1 MFFVIGTLIANAQ
14 NNTLTIPSVTAGAG
28 KTISL
33 PVNMDNTS
41 DVVAV
46 QFTLTVPDGLSVDPA
61 KVSLTERAVGLTVT
75 MCETAAGKYM
85 AMVYSPTNLSIK
97 GRTGTLLTV
106 PLTVASSMSEESS
119 FPLTLSDVVIGI
131 ADGHNVT
138 TGIESGNLTV
148 GKSPDLEVADVSVST
163 AKMNPSDSFSVAWHV
178 SNIGGMPTAGGW
190 TEQVI
195 LTGPDGASKVLSTLY
210 YDEPLNVG
218 AEVSRNT
225 EITLPELLGVDGE
238 GFISVKVTP
247 ASNAGEP
254 SWLRDNNTAQAP
266 NGVEIGKILTL
277 TPANVKVEET
287 SKKSVKLF
295 LTRSG
300 SVSSDETF
308 QIDKVGD
315 ERISVPSSV
324 IIPKG
329 QSGVYIYLNLL
340 ANGRLDDSSLME
352 IGISGNGYEQV
363 KSELTIEDDTLPAL
377 SMELDKYEVIEGED
391 ITFTLTAQRAP
402 QQDLTIM
409 MGCENPG
416 RFAIPS
422 VILPAGQNQVRFMVE
437 AKDDNVPDITRSVMF
452 TAFAEGYGKATEIVD
467 LVDNDVPNLQLTF
480 TPDAV
485 SEAAGPLSIAAVLQR
500 TDKEDT
506 AITVR
511 FSDDSN
517 GSIFYG
523 RETVEIPAGVK
534 EVTVNLGPI
543 DNAVVDGERTYNVT
557 AAVWIAS
564 CSCNASEGSSGGE
577 VTVPLTVYDND
588 GPALT
593 LKSSVSVLKE
603 GGEMN
608 VIVSRNTTDVS
619 SPLNVNVSCDHDGQ
633 IEYPAIITIPEGT
646 SFTSFTVRSV
656 ASDGDNDDFTTVLT
670 VGAEGFAKAN
680 VWFMV
685 TDQSLPDAQISNID
699 LSDSKVEAGYD
710 VDVRLTLVNI
720 GALDLPEM
728 TKVSIYQSRDSKPLA
743 YAYLQSP
750 LAPGEETVVAKT
762 INLPDAIGKYN
773 LYAVAN
779 EDHEVKELMYSN
791 NTSPYAAVEVVS
803 PFEFTMNVD
812 RPIYRQGETV
822 KISGVAKGSDVFERN
837 IDVYVVNEGYRQ
849 VLEAVTDE
857 HGAFSVDYVPY
868 KGLIGH
874 FDVGACYPKEGSSN
888 GLAEF
893 DIYGIRRSGSGSIYC
908 EALLGEDYNSSFRIV
923 NPGNLAVSGLS
934 VNLVSKPDNCLVE
947 LLCPTTLNGKE
958 SGDIAFKITPLSAS
972 EGSDWEK
979 IVIEITSEEGEPVS
993 VPLSYYCNTPA
1004 GKLQA
1009 SISSINTTM
1018 TKGATRDYPFEIIN
1032 TGKGETGKISLAL
1045 PNWMTAATPL
1055 EMASLKSGE
1064 STTVVLRLTP
1074 DDNMQLNVPVTGMIG
1089 INCQNAQGIAM
1100 PFRIEPVSEIKGTLT
1115 IDVCDEY
1122 SYYTAEAPHVKG
1134 AEVRISH
1141 PTTGMLM
1148 ATGLTDENGKFSV
1161 EINEGYYALSVSAD
1175 QHDTYTNN
1183 VLVDPGTEKNMTVNL
1198 SVQAIEISYDVE
1210 ETTVED
1216 EYKIVT
1222 TLKFA
1227 VNVPIPA
1234 VELIVPSSIDA
1245 KSLAEG
1251 ESLIFNAVLT
1261 NKGLV
1266 TARDVQFITPE
1277 GFRYL
1282 TFEPLVN
1289 ADSFDLAPQQSVQI
1303 PVKVTHVAEDDRMR
1317 IRPIDDDPC
1326 VAQPGTLYF
1335 WDCGLDRKWHRYS
1348 IAMQVG
1354 SCRSNDPSTWD
1365 NSGNGGYGGGGG
1377 GGGGIRPVPHT
1388 GFGGYESSS
1397 SNNSV
1402 STKEDTGCE
1411 PCQNQFMLDLV
1422 DCGLQLVPA
1431 YKTLKA
1437 VVNCVSSVNNAL
1449 KLSQKEPTYGQ
1460 MYGAIL
1466 DAVSSCMA
1474 AKNAGS
1480 GDKNQSRAK
1489 KREEAVE
1496 AIILALGQISG
1507 KLLQQEAGWD
1517 DTVDLLGTLAQ
1528 SLSTM
1533 AGFDYDNLEEMFC
1546 PLKLFKPCDKEGN
1559 ATPDQAGSR
1568 NLTKVLN
1575 QNAYPSYIQEFQQTL
1590 AYPFIDQMALMGIKY
1605 EFFGDINW
1613 LNADES
1619 QLSAFFDVFYSLQ
1632 GEDDS
1637 ISSDAYPTLIGVKPE
1652 NISKESIYKFIER
1665 WNNSLRGENSEN
1677 SINYEEVSKYF
1688 DLFEIVD
1695 SAVASK
1701 GYDSFAEYFEIEY
1714 YKCREEAE
1722 KQSNSV
1728 CSSITLQFDQKM
1740 VLTRQA
1746 FRGTLKVFNGNESA
1760 AMTDVK
1766 LSVTV
1771 KDEEGNLATS
1781 HEFQINPESLSGFE
1795 GDLSLMDGWT
1805 LDSQENGKATIMFIP
1820 TKYAAPTV
1828 GKVYHFG
1835 GSLSYI
1841 DPFTGL
1847 EVTRT
1852 LSPIALTVNPSP
1864 DLDLTYFMQRDVYGD
1879 DPLTEAIEPS
1889 EEAEFSLLINNQG
1902 YGDAANVRMVT
1913 DQPKIVEND
1922 KGLLIDF
1929 ELVSSQL
1936 NGEDKTMAL
1945 GNSVATDFGDIPA
1958 KSTAYAQWWIKSSLL
1973 GHFTDYKVEAT
1984 HVSSYGNPDLSLLN
1998 EVTIHELIRSIDIND
2013 GETVLK
2019 GFMTNDVVDA
2029 DDAPDM
2035 MYLSNGEIE
2044 PVSILTRSGIIKGSD
2059 NDYELTVHPN
2069 STGWN
2074 YGSLSDPTYGLVKL
2088 AKVVRKSDSK
2098 EISLR
2103 NFWQTDRTLR
2113 DGKDPLYENRIHLVD
2128 NFSFEGEETYIL
2140 TFEPMPDLQLEIVS
2154 IEGVP
2159 SEGEIALTPVENV
2172 KVMFNKQIDPDT
2184 FTSEDIS
2191 LSVQGEAM
2199 EATQIA
2205 ISTNDSKTFIL
2216 DLTEVNKK
2224 AVNGYYVLTIQTAG
2238 VTDTEGFSGKTG
2250 KTVGWNMYA
2259 DGMVLINVSVNPAD
2273 AGTVAGERNVKY
2285 GEEVSMMAEANE
2297 GYLFSHWTVDDKDSS
2312 TDVEFNRIAINNMK
2326 VVANFKAKTF
2336 NVNVAEKVIGGH
2348 IDGFASGIY
2357 EYGQTLS
2364 YNAVPDDQYEFESWI
2379 VNGQPYSS
2387 ETSIEIT
2394 VKEDTEISAVFQY
2407 TGEYHVNLNM
2417 AAGWNWISHIFV
2429 PALDVR
2435 SFMEEKTIG
2444 RILSQTQE
2452 SIRDPQTGVEGNLT
2466 ELVPQQSYKAMTTA
2480 PSASTLSGKSI
2491 WKLSDPISVSA
2502 GWNWIGYPVTHT
2514 MTVEEAFAK
2523 TDVESLDVIVG
2534 QSGFSQY
2541 DGEKWIGTL
2550 ETMSPGFGYMYFSKS
2565 RKNIVYNSE
2574 SALNSLPRF
2583 IASAIGNSPYVLDIH
2598 KYYAVMPVIAT
2609 LCNIDG
2615 TSLDNNDYQV
2625 AAFCGSECRGIG
2637 RVVEG
2642 LVMMN
2647 VYGNPNDDITF
2658 LVTDSYSG
2666 AELNNDASLKF
2677 REVVVGDLFNPY
2689 IISTG
2694 ASTGV
2699 DEVAGSSH
2707 VKVFFEGDMLLI
2719 KGVNV
2724 DDIRYV
2730 EVYDIQ
2736 GQKLIHET
2744 HVPESGIR
2752 VNTLSDGIYLV
2763 IVNAQGEYSY
2773 HKVSK

>member
-1 MFFVIGTLIANAQ
+1 MKNKIISILFLVIGTLIANAQ
-14 NNTLTIPSVTAGAG
+14 NNTLTIPSVTAGVG

-33 PVNMDNTS
+33 PVIMDNTS

-46 QFTLTVPDGLSVDPA
+46 QFTLTLPDGLSLDPA

-75 MCETAAGKYM
+75 MRETAAGKYM
-85 AMVYSPTNLSIK
+85 AMVYSPANLSIK

-106 PLTVASSMSEESS
+106 PLTVASSVAEESS
-119 FPLTLSDVVIGI
+119 FPLTLSDVVIGV
-131 ADGHNVT
+131 ADGHNVI
-138 TGIESGNLTV
+138 TGIESGSLTV

-163 AKMNPSDSFSVAWHV
+163 AKMNPNDSFSVAWHV
-178 SNIGGMPTAGGW
+178 SNIGGMSTTAGW
-190 TEQVI
+190 SEQVI
-195 LTGPDGASKVLSTLY
+195 LTGSDGTSKLLSTLY
-210 YDEPLNVG
+210 YDEPLNAG
-218 AEVSRNT
+218 AVISRNA
-225 EITLPELLGVDGE
+225 EINLPELIGIDGE

-254 SWLRDNNTAQAP
+254 SWLRTNNTAQAP
-266 NGVEIGKILTL
+266 SGVQIGKKLAL
-277 TPANVKVEET
+277 TPANVKVDES
-287 SKKSVKLF
+287 SKNSVRLF

-300 SVSSDETF
+300 SISSDDNF
-308 QIDKVGD
+308 QIDNVSD
-315 ERISVPSSV
+315 ERFSVPSSV

-329 QSGVYIYLNLL
+329 QAGVYIYLNIS
-340 ANGRLDDSSLME
+340 ANGRLDDSSLVE
-352 IGISGNGYEQV
+352 IGISGNGYERV
-363 KSELTIEDDTLPAL
+363 KSELTIEDDTLPVL
-377 SMELDKYEVIEGED
+377 SMELDKYEVTEGD
-391 ITFTLTAQRAP
+391 NINFTLTAQRAP
-402 QQDLTIM
+402 KQDLAIV

-422 VILPAGQNQVRFMVE
+422 VILPAGQTQVRFVVE
-437 AKDDNVPDITRSVMF
+437 AKDDNVPDITQSVMF
-452 TAFAEGYGKATEIVD
+452 TASAEGYGKATEIVD
-467 LVDNDVPNLQLTF
+467 LVDNDVPNLQLTL

-485 SEAAGPLSIAAVLQR
+485 SEATGPLSIAAVLR
-500 TDKEDT
+500 RIDKEDT

-523 RETVEIPAGVK
+523 RATVEIPAGVK

-543 DNAVVDGERTYNVT
+543 DNAVVDGERIYNVT

-564 CSCNASEGSSGGE
+564 CSCNASEGSSGGQ

-608 VIVSRNTTDVS
+608 VTVSRNTTDVS
-619 SPLNVNVSCDHDGQ
+619 SPLNVNVSSDHDGQ
-633 IEYPAIITIPEGT
+633 IEYPATITIPEGA
-646 SFTSFTVRSV
+646 SSTSFTVKSV
-656 ASDGDNDDFTTVLT
+656 ASDGDNGDFTTVLT
-670 VGAEGFAKAN
+670 VGAEGFAKGN

-685 TDQSLPDAQISNID
+685 SDQSLPDAQISNIEV
-699 LSDSKVEAGYD
+699 SEPKVEAGYD
-710 VDVRLTLVNI
+710 VDVFFTLVNV
-720 GALDLPEM
+720 GALELPEM
-728 TKVSIYQSRDSKPLA
+728 TKVSIYQSRDPKPLA

-750 LAPGEETVVAKT
+750 LAPGEETVVTKT
-762 INLPDAIGKYN
+762 INLPDVVGKYN

-791 NTSPYAAVEVVS
+791 NTSSYAEVEVVS
-803 PFEFTMNVD
+803 PFEFSMNVD
-812 RPIYRQGETV
+812 KSVYSQGESV
-822 KISGVAKGSDVFERN
+822 RISGMAKGSDVFERN
-837 IDVYVVNEGYRQ
+837 IDVYVINEGYRQ
-849 VLEAVTDE
+849 VMEAVTDE

-868 KGLIGH
+868 KGHIGH
-874 FDVGACYPKEGSSN
+874 FDVGACYPKEGSSVS
-888 GLAEF
+888 LAEF
-893 DIYGIRRSGSGSIYC
+893 DIYGIRRSGSGTIYC

-923 NPGNLAVSGLS
+923 NPGNLAVTGLRA
-934 VNLVSKPDNCLVE
+934 NLVSKPDKCLVE
-947 LLCPTTLNGKE
+947 LSCPTTLNGKE

-1045 PNWMTAATPL
+1045 PDWMAAATPL
-1055 EMASLKSGE
+1055 EMASLESGE

-1100 PFRIEPVSEIKGTLT
+1100 PFRIEPVSEVKGTLT

-1141 PTTGMLM
+1141 PTTGILL
-1148 ATGLTDENGKFSV
+1148 ASGLTDENGKFSA

-1234 VELIVPSSIDA
+1234 VELSVPSSIDA
-1245 KSLAEG
+1245 KSLAPG

-1277 GFRYL
+1277 GFKYL
-1282 TFEPLVN
+1282 SFEPLVD
-1289 ADSFDLAPQQSVQI
+1289 AGPFDLAPQQSVQI

-1326 VAQPGTLYF
+1326 VAQPGTLYY
-1335 WDCGLDRKWHRYS
+1335 WDCGLDRKWHRYG

-1354 SCRSNDPSTWD
+1354 SCRSDDPSTWD
-1365 NSGNGGYGGGGG
+1365 NSGNGGYGGGNGGYG

-1388 GFGGYESSS
+1388 GLGGYGPSS
-1397 SNNSV
+1397 SNNNISIN
-1402 STKEDTGCE
+1402 EDTGCE
-1411 PCQNQFMLDLV
+1411 PCQNMFLRKLV
-1422 DCGLQLVPA
+1422 ECGVSYIP
-1431 YKTLKA
+1431 
-1437 VVNCVSSVNNAL
+1437 VFGCV
-1449 KLSQKEPTYGQ
+1449 YGLHTCHRDMNDDQ
-1460 MYGAIL
+1460 R
-1466 DAVSSCMA
+1466 DAGWREVSSCVLSGIGCAPGVVGWIANGISCLINLTAPCDLEGPQRIVATRKVVSEPDYLQNFHETANIPLMEFTA
-1474 AKNAGS
+1474 YKNLIAEIFGDEVWIEKTSLGELDAILEYVLYETAEDNKFDVEQLLPYKPEQISQEQLATFVERLNNSTAKEKGEAIS
-1480 GDKNQSRAK
+1480 GDNYISIEEMQRYFATIGEAEEMSVAMGYNSTVDMFTAEAK
-1489 KREEAVE
+1489 ATLDR
-1496 AIILALGQISG
+1496 L
-1507 KLLQQEAGWD
+1507 QEA
-1517 DTVDLLGTLAQ
+1517 
-1528 SLSTM
+1528 
-1533 AGFDYDNLEEMFC
+1533 
-1546 PLKLFKPCDKEGN
+1546 
-1559 ATPDQAGSR
+1559 
-1568 NLTKVLN
+1568 
-1575 QNAYPSYIQEFQQTL
+1575 
-1590 AYPFIDQMALMGIKY
+1590 
-1605 EFFGDINW
+1605 
-1613 LNADES
+1613 
-1619 QLSAFFDVFYSLQ
+1619 
-1632 GEDDS
+1632 
-1637 ISSDAYPTLIGVKPE
+1637 SS
-1652 NISKESIYKFIER
+1652 
-1665 WNNSLRGENSEN
+1665 
-1677 SINYEEVSKYF
+1677 
-1688 DLFEIVD
+1688 
-1695 SAVASK
+1695 
-1701 GYDSFAEYFEIEY
+1701 
-1714 YKCREEAE
+1714 
-1722 KQSNSV
+1722 SV

-1746 FRGTLKVFNGNESA
+1746 FRGTLKVFNGSEST

-1771 KDEEGNLATS
+1771 KDSEGNLATS

-1805 LDSQENGKATIMFIP
+1805 LDPQENGKATIMFIP
-1820 TKYAAPTV
+1820 TRYAAPTV
-1828 GKVYHFG
+1828 GKVYYFG
-1835 GSLSYI
+1835 GSLSYT

-1847 EVTRT
+1847 EVTRN

-1864 DLDLTYFMQRDVYGD
+1864 NLDLTYFMQRDIYGD

-1889 EEAEFSLLINNQG
+1889 EEAEFSLLINNLG

-1913 DQPKIVEND
+1913 DQPKIIEND

-1929 ELVSSQL
+1929 ELISSQL
-1936 NGEDKTMAL
+1936 NGEDKTMAF

-1973 GHFTDYKVEAT
+1973 GHFTDYNVEAT

-1998 EVTIHELIRSIDIND
+1998 EVTIHELIRSIDID
-2013 GETVLK
+2013 GGETILK

-2029 DDAPDM
+2029 DDTPDM

-2044 PVSILTRSGIIKGSD
+2044 PVSILMRSGIRKASG
-2059 NDYELTVHPN
+2059 NDYEVTVHPA

-2088 AKVVRKSDSK
+2088 AKVVRKSDGK

-2113 DGKDPLYENRIHLVD
+2113 DGKDPLYENRIHFVD
-2128 NFSFEGEETYIL
+2128 NFNVAGEETYVL

-2154 IEGVP
+2154 IEGMP

-2199 EATQIA
+2199 EVTQIA
-2205 ISTNDSKTFIL
+2205 ISTDDSKTFIL
-2216 DLTEVNKK
+2216 DLTEMNKK
-2224 AVNGYYVLTIQTAG
+2224 AGNGYYVLTIQTAAI
-2238 VTDTEGFSGKTG
+2238 TDTEGFSGKTG

-2273 AGTVAGERNVKY
+2273 AGTVAGERNVRY
-2285 GEEVSMMAEANE
+2285 GEEVSMTAEANE
-2297 GYLFSHWTVDDKDSS
+2297 GYLFSHWTVDDEDVS
-2312 TDVEFNRIAINNMK
+2312 TDFEFNEVALRNMT
-2326 VVANFKAKTF
+2326 VVANFKARNF
-2336 NVNVAEKVIGGH
+2336 NVSVAENVNGGRILGH
-2348 IDGFASGIY
+2348 ASGIY

-2364 YNAVPDDQYEFESWI
+2364 YNAIPDDQYEFEGWI

-2387 ETSIEIT
+2387 ETSMEIT
-2394 VKEDTEISAVFQY
+2394 VKEDTEISAAFQY
-2407 TGEYHVNLNM
+2407 TGEYHVHLDM

-2429 PALDVR
+2429 PALDVK
-2435 SFMEEKTIG
+2435 SFMEEETIG

-2452 SIRDPQTGVEGNLT
+2452 AIRDPQTGIEGNLT

-2480 PSASTLSGKSI
+2480 PSASTLSGRSI

-2502 GWNWIGYPVTHT
+2502 GWNWIGYPVAHT
-2514 MTVEEAFAK
+2514 MTVEDAFAK

-2550 ETMSPGFGYMYFSKS
+2550 ETMSPGLGYMYFSKS
-2565 RKNIVYNSE
+2565 RKDIVYNSE

-2583 IASAIGNSPYVLDIH
+2583 MASAADNSPYVLDIH
-2598 KYYAVMPVIAT
+2598 KYSAVMPVIAT
-2609 LCNIDG
+2609 LCDVDG

-2625 AAFCGSECRGIG
+2625 VAFCGSECRGIG

-2647 VYGNPNDDITF
+2647 VYGNPNEDITF
-2658 LVTDSYSG
+2658 LITDSYSG
-2666 AELNNDASLKF
+2666 ASLDNDVSLKF
-2677 REVVVGDLFNPY
+2677 REVVVGDIFNPY
-2689 IISTG
+2689 IIYTG
-2694 ASTGV
+2694 VSNGV
-2699 DEVAGSSH
+2699 DEVSGSSH

-2724 DDIRYV
+2724 DKIRYV